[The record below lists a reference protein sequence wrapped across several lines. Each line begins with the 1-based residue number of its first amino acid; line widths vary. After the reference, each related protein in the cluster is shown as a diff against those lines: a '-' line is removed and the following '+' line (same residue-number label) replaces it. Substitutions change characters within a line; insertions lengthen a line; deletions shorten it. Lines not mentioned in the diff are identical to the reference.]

1 MAAFEVRDAGP
12 WGKGVFATRDL
23 PAMHMVGVYEG
34 VRTTSL
40 PPVDKGYTMQ
50 MEDGTYIDA
59 SDRGNLT
66 RYINHAEPDECNA
79 AMFAT
84 GPNTRVTLVRPVRS
98 GEQIV
103 MFYGTEYDYVGHGI
117 DTIEEQR
124 YLLEPL
130 TEKTVV
136 VPPGFRPIFRLLWTV
151 GESNV
156 VTRVVLPP
164 ITDPILLDGLCDS
177 LLHSRTIE
185 EVGVASE
192 TIPSAMQNVLRALVA
207 EPKCSVKRFCLV
219 RPHGQIDNHNKK

>member
-23 PAMHMVGVYEG
+23 PAMYMVGVYEG
-34 VRTTSL
+34 VRTTS
-40 PPVDKGYTMQ
+40 PPLVDKGYTMR
-50 MEDGTYIDA
+50 MDDGTYIDA
-59 SDRGNLT
+59 SSGGNLT
-66 RYINHAEPDECNA
+66 RYINHAEPSKCNA

-84 GPNTRVTLVRPVRS
+84 GSNTRVTLIRPVRS

-117 DTIEEQR
+117 DTIEEHR
-124 YLLEPL
+124 YLFESL
-130 TEKTVV
+130 TKETVV

-156 VTRVVLPP
+156 ATRVVVPP

-177 LLHSRTIE
+177 LVYSRTIE

-192 TIPSAMQNVLRALVA
+192 TIPPAMDNVLRALVA
-207 EPKCSVKRFCLV
+207 ESKCSIKRFCLV
-219 RPHGQIDNHNKK
+219 RPQGQN